1 MHSQSKWWEK
11 ALGREIEVMSSWA
24 DETDN
29 DGLQKALQRNV
40 HLMQLLQTN
49 SCVILE
55 AERVKRELV
64 RLQKE
69 NDELQRKYGLLQEE
83 TKELKERIG
92 VLLKENK
99 KLLDKNYR
107 ISKENETMTKRH
119 TWLSD
124 ELEHVKEKLKE
135 SKEDYSLIAYQL
147 ECRDRDNQLLRKQTE
162 SLKNIQ
168 ERFSSAVFEPGL
180 EQGLRVI
187 RETSSE
193 FVNSTHQISRQCSE
207 FDRKG
212 AEEDTHRQTV
222 EILKQLTHT
231 IEDRI
236 IDSESVHSQL
246 QRAIDRALQPTPTA
260 PFHHSLAQLQ
270 LTSTKIKPCLMR
282 NPPLLAEWQSVLSK
296 LVGESEL
303 LLASR

>member
-29 DGLQKALQRNV
+29 EGLQKALQRNV

-49 SCVILE
+49 SYVILE

-107 ISKENETMTKRH
+107 ISKENETMNKRY
-119 TWLSD
+119 TWQSD

-135 SKEDYSLIAYQL
+135 SKEDYNLIAYQL
-147 ECRDRDNQLLRKQTE
+147 
-162 SLKNIQ
+162 
-168 ERFSSAVFEPGL
+168 
-180 EQGLRVI
+180 
-187 RETSSE
+187 
-193 FVNSTHQISRQCSE
+193 
-207 FDRKG
+207 
-212 AEEDTHRQTV
+212 
-222 EILKQLTHT
+222 
-231 IEDRI
+231 
-236 IDSESVHSQL
+236 
-246 QRAIDRALQPTPTA
+246 
-260 PFHHSLAQLQ
+260 
-270 LTSTKIKPCLMR
+270 
-282 NPPLLAEWQSVLSK
+282 
-296 LVGESEL
+296 
-303 LLASR
+303 